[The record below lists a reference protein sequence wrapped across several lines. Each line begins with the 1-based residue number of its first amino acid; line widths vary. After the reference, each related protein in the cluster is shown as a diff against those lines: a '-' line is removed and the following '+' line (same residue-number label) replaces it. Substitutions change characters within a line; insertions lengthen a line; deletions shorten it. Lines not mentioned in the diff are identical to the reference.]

1 MLHFILG
8 RAGSGKTH
16 FVREKICQLAKD
28 PQFTSRLI
36 LLVPEQYSFET
47 ERAMLRLL
55 GPKDVQKVEIFS
67 FRRLAEVLFQ
77 QYGNRSGK
85 RLDDGGR
92 GILMSLA
99 LEQVGNQLE
108 VYHGYTQTAE
118 LVSMMLS
125 VSTELK
131 LCAISP
137 EQFGQVGKLVE
148 DVTLRA
154 KIQDITLIL
163 SVYDALVEQSFLDP
177 LDDLIRVKEVI
188 LTHQAFRETVIFLDS
203 FKGFT
208 NQELDLLELMLIQ
221 GKEIHV
227 SLCMDSLDDPEHG
240 MGLFSQVHKTAN
252 QIKRLARE
260 NHIPVGAP
268 VYLEP
273 GKRFAGKAMAHLEQQ
288 LFRTGKSSFF
298 GSVDEVMLFAAAS
311 PYEEAAFVAA
321 TIRKLVMEQGYR
333 YQDFAVITR
342 SLEEYRNDLDMAL
355 TQYQIPFFMDN
366 PKKIDADPLM
376 RLVLSAFQVVRSSFA
391 SDDVFTY
398 LKTGLVCGISPY
410 EISLLENYSYLWNLS
425 GKEWRS
431 PWTRHPRGFVE
442 EFTQEDCAMLE
453 QLNALR
459 KTVIAPLEKFSCG
472 VTDQTGEEISRAIYE
487 LLLEI
492 QADRGLLA
500 LCERL
505 KECGQMAA
513 AEEQLRLWE
522 ILMAMLDQTAAVLRE
537 KRLSSQRFAELLRL
551 VMIAGDL
558 STIPQG
564 LDEIRVGEAGRM
576 RPDEPKVVFV
586 FGAIEGEFPAAP
598 CGGGAFCDRERH
610 TMMELGL
617 PLASTLED
625 VSLEERFLA
634 YTALTAPSQRLYV
647 SWHTS
652 NVNGTAKLPSILVR
666 EIRTILPQV
675 LEQSARQLPKE
686 FFANSWEA
694 AFELLA
700 REYRNNV
707 PLTSTLKAL
716 FAHRSEFA
724 PPLAALER
732 ACQKAA
738 VTFADPEKSH
748 ALFGVHFHASATQIE
763 QYHLCRFQYFCR
775 YGLGAQERRPA
786 ELDALEYGSL
796 MHHLLERMFGEYGHV
811 QLARMERDVMQGN
824 IQTCMEQYVDQKMG
838 GIQEQT
844 PWFRSLLSR
853 MADSAQVVI
862 ARIAEELN
870 QSQFFP
876 KGYEM
881 SLKRGGDFPPLKV
894 PIPDGGQ
901 VVVDGVIDRVDTFEE
916 DGKIYV
922 RIVDYKTGKKEFRLS
937 DVLYGLNMQML
948 IYLAAIVEQGEME
961 PAGILY
967 MPAVRP
973 SVSALDGESRE
984 KAEKKAS
991 DELRMK
997 GLLIDQVSLLEAME
1011 SDGEG
1016 RYIPA
1021 SKKKDGSYSSTSS
1034 IISGGQMQGVLCY
1047 IKDLIVKMGTNL
1059 KAGNIPPN
1067 PLKGDYDAC
1076 AYCPYFPV
1084 CGHEEADGGRMEIR
1098 YPKSQEKET
1107 VLKKME
1113 VKKKEE
1119 IQ

>member
-1 MLHFILG
+1 MLDFILG

-36 LLVPEQYSFET
+36 LLIPEQYSFET

-55 GPKDVQKVEIFS
+55 GPKDVQQVEILS
-67 FRRLAEVLFQ
+67 FRRLAEVMFQ
-77 QYGNRSGK
+77 RYGNRSGK

-99 LEQVGNQLE
+99 LEQVEDQLQ

-137 EQFGQVGKLVE
+137 EQFGQVGKQVE

-177 LDDLIRVKEVI
+177 LDDLVRVKDVI
-188 LTHQAFRETVIFLDS
+188 LAHQAFQETVIFLDS

-221 GKEIHV
+221 SEEVHV
-227 SLCMDSLDDPEHG
+227 SLCMDALDDPEHG
-240 MGLFSQVHKTAN
+240 MGLFAQVHKTAN

-260 NHIPVGAP
+260 NHIAVGSP

-273 GKRFAGKAMAHLEQQ
+273 GKRFTGKAMAHLEQQ
-288 LFRTGKSSFF
+288 LFCTKKSPFS
-298 GSVDEVMLFAAAS
+298 GSAAEVTLFAASS
-311 PYEEAAFVAA
+311 PYEEATFIAS
-321 TIRKLVMEQGYR
+321 TIRRLVMEQGYR

-342 SLEEYRNDLDMAL
+342 SLEASRNDLDMAL

-376 RLVLSAFQVVRSSFA
+376 RLVLSAFQIVRSAFA
-391 SDDVFTY
+391 SDDVFIY
-398 LKTGLVCGISPY
+398 LKTGLVCGLSSY
-410 EISLLENYSYLWNLS
+410 EISLMENYSYLWNLS
-425 GKEWRS
+425 GNEWRA
-431 PWTRHPRGFVE
+431 PWTRHPRGFEE
-442 EFTQEDCAMLE
+442 EFTEEDRAALE

-459 KTVIAPLEKFSCG
+459 QKVIAPLEKFSYG

-492 QADRGLLA
+492 QADACLLA

-505 KECGQMAA
+505 KQCGQMAA

-522 ILMAMLDQTAAVLRE
+522 ILMAMLDQIAAVLRN
-537 KRLSSQRFAELLRL
+537 KILPPQRFAEFLRL

-610 TMMELGL
+610 AMIELGL

-625 VSLEERFLA
+625 VALEERFLA

-652 NVNGTAKLPSILVR
+652 NVNGATKIPSVLVR
-666 EIRTILPQV
+666 EIRMILPQV
-675 LEQSARQLPKE
+675 SEQSSRCLPKE

-700 REYRNNV
+700 REYRNNS
-707 PLTSTLKAL
+707 PLTSALKAL
-716 FAHRSEFA
+716 FVQRPEFA
-724 PPLAALER
+724 PPLSALDR
-732 ACQKAA
+732 ACQKAL
-738 VTFADPEKSH
+738 VTFVDPEKSN
-748 ALFGVHFHASATQIE
+748 ALFGVRFHASATQIE

-786 ELDALEYGSL
+786 VLDALEYGSL
-796 MHHLLERMFGEYGHV
+796 MHHLLERMFGEYGHDR
-811 QLARMERDVMQGN
+811 LSRMERDVMQRN

-844 PWFRSLLSR
+844 PWFRSLLGR

-870 QSQFFP
+870 QSKFLP

-881 SLKRGGDFPPLKV
+881 SLRRGGDFPPFKV
-894 PIPDGGQ
+894 PLPDGGQ

-916 DGKIYV
+916 NGKTYV

-937 DVLYGLNMQML
+937 DVLYGLNLQML
-948 IYLAAIVEQGEME
+948 IYLAAIVEQGELA

-984 KAEKKAS
+984 KVEKKAS
-991 DELRMK
+991 DELRMN
-997 GLLIDQVSLLEAME
+997 GLLIDQISLLEAME
-1011 SDGEG
+1011 SGGQG

-1021 SKKKDGSYSSTSS
+1021 SQKKDGSYSSASS
-1034 IISGGQMQGVLCY
+1034 VISGGQMQGVLCY
-1047 IKDLIVKMGTNL
+1047 VKDLIVKMAANL

-1098 YPKSQEKET
+1098 YPKSKEKET
-1107 VLKKME
+1107 VLRKME
-1113 VKKKEE
+1113 AEQKEE
-1119 IQ
+1119 VQ